1 MPQEAAAARHGIPLP
16 RHNPC
21 RAPGSRFRRVLCW
34 PQSMPFGKLLR
45 RTLALATAIT
55 LFTSVR
61 SILALFG
68 PANAGGSAH
77 TLLQQLLFL
86 YAWAL
91 EAALLA
97 PFFARYPLVGRRW
110 RHVFYY
116 LGVGGVAACG
126 PVAVNHA
133 FSYLADRLTDWP
145 SYSMRGGLWLE
156 WVANFLAFWII
167 AAVFQTVEAR
177 QRVRELQGRL
187 AQAELQNLKSQLHPH
202 FLFNTLHT
210 ISVLMRQ
217 DVEAANRVL
226 LKLSELLRVSL
237 DYSRADRIP
246 LQQELDFLEAYLSIE
261 QTRFQER
268 LHTSITADG
277 DARGALIPTLLLQPL
292 VENALRHGIAPNA
305 AGGALTI
312 IARRV
317 SNTLELCVEDDGSGL
332 SRDYPERR
340 SRGCGIRNTEG
351 RLRAMYGEAARFE
364 VAPRPSG
371 GVAVNVSIPYLPS

>member
-1 MPQEAAAARHGIPLP
+1 
-16 RHNPC
+16 
-21 RAPGSRFRRVLCW
+21 
-34 PQSMPFGKLLR
+34 
-45 RTLALATAIT
+45 
-55 LFTSVR
+55 
-61 SILALFG
+61 
-68 PANAGGSAH
+68 
-77 TLLQQLLFL
+77 
-86 YAWAL
+86 
-91 EAALLA
+91 
-97 PFFARYPLVGRRW
+97 
-110 RHVFYY
+110 
-116 LGVGGVAACG
+116 
-126 PVAVNHA
+126 
-133 FSYLADRLTDWP
+133 
-145 SYSMRGGLWLE
+145 MRGGLWLE

-364 VAPRPSG
+364 VAQRPRG
-371 GVAVNVSIPYLPS
+371 GVAVNISIPYLQS

>member
-1 MPQEAAAARHGIPLP
+1 
-16 RHNPC
+16 
-21 RAPGSRFRRVLCW
+21 
-34 PQSMPFGKLLR
+34 MPFGKLLR
-45 RTLALATAIT
+45 RLLALATAIT
-55 LFTSVR
+55 LLTSVR

-68 PANAGGSAH
+68 PAYAGGNAR
-77 TLLQQLLFL
+77 TVLQQLVFL
-86 YAWAL
+86 YAWAF

-97 PFFARYPLVGRRW
+97 PFFARYPLTGRRW
-110 RHVFYY
+110 RRVWYY

-126 PVAVNHA
+126 PVAVSHA
-133 FSYLADRLTDWP
+133 FSYLADRLTGWP
-145 SYSMRGGLWLE
+145 ASSMTRNLGLE
-156 WVANFLAFWII
+156 WVANMLAFWII
-167 AAVFQTVEAR
+167 AGVFQTVEAR

-210 ISVLMRQ
+210 ISVLMRE

-226 LKLSELLRVSL
+226 LRLSELLRVSL

-277 DARGALIPTLLLQPL
+277 EARGALIPTLLLQPL
-292 VENALRHGIAPNA
+292 VENALRHGIAPHA
-305 AGGALTI
+305 AGGVLNI

-332 SRDYPERR
+332 SRDYAERR

-351 RLRAMYGEAARFE
+351 RLRAMYGEDARFE
-364 VAPRPSG
+364 VAQRPRG
-371 GVAVNVSIPYLPS
+371 GVAVNISIPYLQS

>member
-1 MPQEAAAARHGIPLP
+1 
-16 RHNPC
+16 
-21 RAPGSRFRRVLCW
+21 
-34 PQSMPFGKLLR
+34 MPFGKLLR
-45 RTLALATAIT
+45 RSLALATAIT

-61 SILALFG
+61 AILALFG
-68 PANAGGSAH
+68 PANAGGNAR
-77 TLLQQLLFL
+77 TLLQQLVFL
-86 YAWAL
+86 YAWAF

-97 PFFARYPLVGRRW
+97 PFFARYPLTGRRW
-110 RHVFYY
+110 RHVSYY
-116 LGVGGVAACG
+116 LGVGAVAACG
-126 PVAVNHA
+126 PVAVTHA
-133 FSYLADRLTDWP
+133 FSYLADRLTGWP
-145 SYSMRGGLWLE
+145 SYSMSRNLWLE

-167 AAVFQTVEAR
+167 AAVFQAVEAR

-210 ISVLMRQ
+210 ISVLMRE
-217 DVEAANRVL
+217 DIEAANRVL
-226 LKLSELLRVSL
+226 LRLSELLRVSL

-277 DARGALIPTLLLQPL
+277 EARGALIPTLLLQPL
-292 VENALRHGIAPNA
+292 VENALRHGIAPHA

-317 SNTLELCVEDDGSGL
+317 SNTLELRVEDDGSGL
-332 SRDYPERR
+332 SRDYSERR

-364 VAPRPSG
+364 VAQRPRG
-371 GVAVNVSIPYLPS
+371 GVAVNISIPYLQS

>member
-1 MPQEAAAARHGIPLP
+1 
-16 RHNPC
+16 
-21 RAPGSRFRRVLCW
+21 
-34 PQSMPFGKLLR
+34 MPFGKLLR
-45 RTLALATAIT
+45 RSLALATAIT

-68 PANAGGSAH
+68 PATAGGNVR
-77 TLLQQLLFL
+77 TLLQQLVFL
-86 YAWAL
+86 YAWAF

-97 PFFARYPLVGRRW
+97 PFFARYPLVGRQW
-110 RHVFYY
+110 RRLAYY

-133 FSYLADRLTDWP
+133 FSYLVDRLTAWP
-145 SYSMRGGLWLE
+145 AYSMNRNLRLE
-156 WVANFLAFWII
+156 WLANFLAFWII
-167 AAVFQTVEAR
+167 AAVFQAVEAR
-177 QRVRELQGRL
+177 QRVRDLQGRL

-210 ISVLMRQ
+210 ISVLMRE
-217 DVEAANRVL
+217 DIETANRVL
-226 LKLSELLRVSL
+226 LRLSELLRVSL

-277 DARGALIPTLLLQPL
+277 EARGALIPTLLLQPL
-292 VENALRHGIAPNA
+292 VENALRHGIAPHA
-305 AGGALTI
+305 AGGALSI
-312 IARRV
+312 HARRV
-317 SNTLELCVEDDGSGL
+317 SNTLELRVEDDGSGL
-332 SRDYPERR
+332 SPDYPERR

-351 RLRAMYGEAARFE
+351 RLRALYGEEARFE
-364 VAPRPSG
+364 VAQRPRG
-371 GVAVNVSIPYLPS
+371 GVAVKISIPYLPS